1 MIVDDSIVAERTAK
15 KMSSLEGLYGR
26 PGFKIRRAHQI
37 AVGIFAEATSG
48 LNVTTSQYGVVHA
61 LARME
66 GLDQITVARLIGLD
80 RSTTS
85 MVLDLLEQR
94 GIIERAQDPSDRRRR
109 ILRVTDTGRDLYE
122 RAQAPVAGAVRLLM
136 EPVAPDDREPFL
148 DCLEKLVWSAAGPVE
163 PALGRELRDLYR
175 RPGFLIRRA
184 HQLSTAR
191 FIEACK
197 PYDMTTTQ
205 FGMMF
210 VLNARP
216 NIDQVNLARLAFFD
230 RSTNSMVVDMLAN
243 RGWIERR
250 IDPQD
255 RRRRLLSLTG
265 LGTEVLDAVTPAT
278 EDVRQALLAGLEQS
292 EQDFLMRCLDLI
304 TSALG
309 DANF

>member
-1 MIVDDSIVAERTAK
+1 MAVMLFPAFLSLFVPVHADDQQDQRGCANLRITVLQLVGDWSKELLFAGRD
-15 KMSSLEGLYGR
+15 MSSVGWLDANEANSA
-26 PGFKIRRAHQI
+26 FKDVQL
-37 AVGIFAEATSG
+37 AVMCFDHAYEAVPKTHYLQAGQFSM
-48 LNVTTSQYGVVHA
+48 TT
-61 LARME
+61 
-66 GLDQITVARLIGLD
+66 
-80 RSTTS
+80 
-85 MVLDLLEQR
+85 R
-94 GIIERAQDPSDRRRR
+94 GSDPNDN
-109 ILRVTDTGRDLYE
+109 
-122 RAQAPVAGAVRLLM
+122 QQ
-136 EPVAPDDREPFL
+136 
-148 DCLEKLVWSAAGPVE
+148 
-163 PALGRELRDLYR
+163 

-278 EDVRQALLAGLEQS
+278 EDVRHALLAGLEQS

-304 TSALG
+304 NSALG